1 MQWSL
6 AMAMVTKPRKI
17 INIRLDKRDYQ
28 KVYNMNGDEIC
39 AVPPTYTQTEVR
51 STLLRKWNVS
61 GAVTDAIELVPIEGT
76 VRDTASLG
84 NGNHWQFLFNA
95 NTFANKIGAFSH
107 FHDHVWE
114 PWMDD
119 YCDSCMSVFGADD
132 KKLEPDDAC
141 IFCSPLLCCI
151 RCSHIWRS
159 EPNYT
164 RCGEHIKPGMPICVR
179 CTSPEL
185 LNAADEDIPKHYKFV
200 ALAWHGLRDVIDNV
214 A

>member
-1 MQWSL
+1 
-6 AMAMVTKPRKI
+6 MAMVTKPRKI

-61 GAVTDAIELVPIEGT
+61 GAVADAIELVPIEAT
-76 VRDTASLG
+76 VRDTALLG

-95 NTFANKIGAFSH
+95 ITFANQIGALNRGITATC
-107 FHDHVWE
+107 E
-114 PWMDD
+114 PWDAD
-119 YCDSCMSVFGADD
+119 YCESCTSRILH
-132 KKLEPDDAC
+132 KLAPDVAC
-141 IFCSPLLCCI
+141 IFCTPLLCCI

-159 EPNYT
+159 EPNHTYS
-164 RCGEHIKPGMPICVR
+164 REQIKPGMPICVR

-185 LNAADEDIPKHYKFV
+185 LEAAVEDIPRHYRFA
-200 ALAWHGLRDVIDNV
+200 ALAWHGLDDVVDNF